1 MQPRILV
8 PYDFSPTAET
18 ALIWAVNLHRSCGGG
33 AIKLLHVLLT
43 NLPVSIGGE
52 LPFPVPTAEEI
63 SKSKED
69 LQHVANRLAP
79 DAEIEVML
87 SPELAAAVIRAAQ
100 DWFADL
106 IVMGTHGRGGVKRLL
121 LGSVADGVVRGALC
135 PVLTVRTPA

>member
-18 ALIWAVNLHRSCGGG
+18 ALLWAVDLHRSCGGG
-33 AIKLLHVLLT
+33 AIKLLHVLFSDQPAVPGVELSFAALT
-43 NLPVSIGGE
+43 R
-52 LPFPVPTAEEI
+52 EEI
-63 SKSKED
+63 RKSEEG
-69 LQHVANRLAP
+69 LRQVADRLVP

-87 SPELAAAVIRAAQ
+87 DVDVAPALLRAAQ

-121 LGSVADGVVRGALC
+121 LGSVADGVVRSALC
-135 PVLTVRTPA
+135 PVMTVRSPS